1 MAMNLPA
8 TARHGLDCAGLKP
21 CPGEFVQNVRAPGI
35 GRREKL
41 TGLPNAGANRIITF
55 INARRF
61 GGGACIAMRTTTIPG
76 RALAAAALALAIVMG
91 GLRPA
96 AAQQGSSSPRQI
108 LIPGVQGKET
118 STLELPSMPA
128 KQGADS
134 LNIPPQVPQGS
145 QELVLPTRELRQQ
158 PGYEQVTVTV
168 TQPSGTYITGLEKE
182 DFKLYMD
189 GQQRPIE
196 FFRQDLN
203 TPVSVGILVGTSGSM
218 TPKIPQARA
227 AIAQFLRDLNDKDD
241 VFLFAFS
248 SHPFLLQPFTMNH
261 DLVMR
266 RLALLHA
273 YGQTALFDVIMEGL
287 QMVQRGRYDKKA
299 LLVVTDGMDN
309 TSAATVNDVVAQ
321 ARRMGV
327 LVYSIGIGDPNT
339 STGVGITIGPF
350 VWGSDES
357 EHVDAET
364 LHTLSTETGA
374 KTYIIRQAGDGEALR
389 RACENI
395 SLELRE
401 QYTIGFLAPDPSAGG
416 YRSLRV
422 EVPGKSGADVRV
434 RKGIEVGGRSS
445 PTAFDPSVAGGP

>member
-1 MAMNLPA
+1 M
-8 TARHGLDCAGLKP
+8 T
-21 CPGEFVQNVRAPGI
+21 
-35 GRREKL
+35 
-41 TGLPNAGANRIITF
+41 
-55 INARRF
+55 
-61 GGGACIAMRTTTIPG
+61 TTTIPG
-76 RALAAAALALAIVMG
+76 TGRSLISALTAAVIGLAIAIG
-91 GLRPA
+91 GFAPA
-96 AAQQGSSSPRQI
+96 AAQQGSSIPAPI
-108 LIPGVQGKET
+108 VIPGSQGRET

-128 KQGADS
+128 KQGGDS
-134 LNIPPQVPQGS
+134 LNIPPQVPQTG
-145 QELVLPTRELRQQ
+145 QELVLPMRELRQQ

-168 TQPSGTYITGLEKE
+168 TEPSGSYVTGLQKE

-189 GQQRPIE
+189 GLQRPIE

-203 TPVSVGILVGTSGSM
+203 TPVSVGILVDTSGSM

-248 SHPFLLQPFTMNH
+248 SHPFLLQPFTTNH

-273 YGQTALFDVIMEGL
+273 YGQTALFDVIMQGL

-327 LVYSIGIGDPNT
+327 LVYSIGIGDP
-339 STGVGITIGPF
+339 SGSGIGLSIGPF
-350 VWGSDES
+350 VVGGGDES

-364 LHTLSTETGA
+364 LHTLSTESGA
-374 KTYIIRQAGDGEALR
+374 RTYIIRQAGDGEALR

-401 QYTIGFLAPDPSAGG
+401 QYTIGFLAPDPTAGG
-416 YRSLRV
+416 YRSLKV
-422 EVPGKSGADVRV
+422 DVPGKSGADVRV
-434 RKGIEVGGRSS
+434 RKGIEVGGRSA
-445 PTAFDPSVAGGP
+445 PTGLDPSVAGGP

>member
-1 MAMNLPA
+1 MM
-8 TARHGLDCAGLKP
+8 
-21 CPGEFVQNVRAPGI
+21 
-35 GRREKL
+35 
-41 TGLPNAGANRIITF
+41 
-55 INARRF
+55 
-61 GGGACIAMRTTTIPG
+61 
-76 RALAAAALALAIVMG
+76 AAAMAAMMTMG
-91 GLRPA
+91 AGGIA
-96 AAQQGSSSPRQI
+96 SAQQQGSSPPPAMV
-108 LIPGVQGKET
+108 IPHNQGKET

-128 KQGADS
+128 PQGGGS
-134 LNIPPQVPQGS
+134 LNIPPQMPQTGQSLEVPA
-145 QELVLPTRELRQQ
+145 RELRQQ

-168 TQPSGTYITGLEKE
+168 TEPSGTYVTGLQKG

-203 TPVSVGILVGTSGSM
+203 TPVSVGILVDTSGSM

-227 AIAQFLRDLNDKDD
+227 AIAEFLRDLNDRDD

-248 SHPFLLQPFTMNH
+248 SHPFLLQPFTVNKN
-261 DLVMR
+261 LVME

-309 TSAATVNDVVAQ
+309 TSASTVNDVVAQ

-327 LVYSIGIGDPNT
+327 LVYSIGIGDPNGGN
-339 STGVGITIGPF
+339 GVSVSIGPF
-350 VWGSDES
+350 VLGGGDSI

-374 KTYIIRQAGDGEALR
+374 KTYIVREAGDGEALR
-389 RACENI
+389 KACANI

-401 QYTIGFLAPDPSAGG
+401 QYTIGFLAPDPTAGG

-422 EVPGKSGADVRV
+422 DVPGKSGADVRV
-434 RKGIEVGGRSS
+434 RKGITVGAPGGL
-445 PTAFDPSVAGGP
+445 AGGP

>member
-1 MAMNLPA
+1 MIF
-8 TARHGLDCAGLKP
+8 AGVSP
-21 CPGEFVQNVRAPGI
+21 V
-35 GRREKL
+35 
-41 TGLPNAGANRIITF
+41 
-55 INARRF
+55 
-61 GGGACIAMRTTTIPG
+61 
-76 RALAAAALALAIVMG
+76 
-91 GLRPA
+91 
-96 AAQQGSSSPRQI
+96 AAQMQQGLANPPPRSNPAPQ
-108 LIPGVQGKET
+108 LIIPRSQGKET

-128 KQGADS
+128 KQGGES
-134 LNIPPQVPQGS
+134 LNIPPQVPQTG

-168 TQPSGTYITGLEKE
+168 TEPSGTYVTGLQKG

-189 GQQRPIE
+189 GQQSPIQ

-203 TPVSVGILVGTSGSM
+203 TPVSVGILVDTSGSM

-273 YGQTALFDVIMEGL
+273 YGQTALFDVIMQGL

-309 TSAATVNDVVAQ
+309 TSASTVNDVVAQ

-327 LVYSIGIGDPNT
+327 LVYSIGIGDPNG
-339 STGVGITIGPF
+339 SSGVSVSIGPF
-350 VWGSDES
+350 VLGGDDM

-364 LHTLSTETGA
+364 LHSLSTETGA
-374 KTYIIRQAGDGEALR
+374 KTYIIREAGDGESLR

-401 QYTIGFLAPDPSAGG
+401 QYTVGFLAPDPSAGG

-422 EVPGKSGADVRV
+422 DVPGKSGAEVRV
-434 RKGIEVGGRSS
+434 RKGIEVG
-445 PTAFDPSVAGGP
+445 PSAPSLAGGP

>member
-1 MAMNLPA
+1 MKA
-8 TARHGLDCAGLKP
+8 HGTVSRLKL
-21 CPGEFVQNVRAPGI
+21 CSGDFVET
-35 GRREKL
+35 GRGSFLNRPEKL
-41 TGLPNAGANRIITF
+41 TGLPNAGANRIIMFEGTPL
-55 INARRF
+55 RRF
-61 GGGACIAMRTTTIPG
+61 AMRTTIPA
-76 RALAAAALALAIVMG
+76 RRRNLVSAITVAVIAIAIMIG
-91 GLRPA
+91 RPA
-96 AAQQGSSSPRQI
+96 EAQLEQGLASPPPSSPPP
-108 LIPGVQGKET
+108 LVIPQRQGKET

-134 LNIPPQVPQGS
+134 LNIPPQVPQAG

-158 PGYEQVTVTV
+158 PGYQQVTVTV
-168 TQPSGTYITGLEKE
+168 TEPSGTYITGLQKG

-203 TPVSVGILVGTSGSM
+203 TPVSVGILVDTSGSM
-218 TPKIPQARA
+218 APKIPQARA
-227 AIAQFLRDLNDKDD
+227 AIAEFLHDLNDRDD

-248 SHPFLLQPFTMNH
+248 SHPFLLQPFTTNH

-309 TSAATVNDVVAQ
+309 TSASTVNDVVEQ

-327 LVYSIGIGDPNT
+327 LVYSIGIGDPSE
-339 STGVGITIGPF
+339 STGGLVVGPF
-350 VWGSDES
+350 IIGGDDS
-357 EHVDAET
+357 EHVDGET

-374 KTYIIRQAGDGEALR
+374 KTSIVRQAGDGEALR

-401 QYTIGFLAPDPSAGG
+401 QYTIGFLAPDPTAGG
-416 YRSLRV
+416 YRSLKV
-422 EVPGKSGADVRV
+422 DVPGKSGADVRV
-434 RKGIEVGGRSS
+434 RKGVDVGSAS
-445 PTAFDPSVAGGP
+445 APTGIDPSFAGGP

>member
-1 MAMNLPA
+1 MISAL
-8 TARHGLDCAGLKP
+8 TAA
-21 CPGEFVQNVRAPGI
+21 VI
-35 GRREKL
+35 G
-41 TGLPNAGANRIITF
+41 
-55 INARRF
+55 
-61 GGGACIAMRTTTIPG
+61 
-76 RALAAAALALAIVMG
+76 LAIAIG
-91 GLRPA
+91 GFAPA
-96 AAQQGSSSPRQI
+96 AAQQGSSIPAPI
-108 LIPGVQGKET
+108 VIPGSQGKET

-128 KQGADS
+128 KQGGDS
-134 LNIPPQVPQGS
+134 LNIPPQVPQTG
-145 QELVLPTRELRQQ
+145 QELVLPMRELRQQ

-168 TQPSGTYITGLEKE
+168 TEPSGSYVTGLQKE

-189 GQQRPIE
+189 GLQRPIE

-203 TPVSVGILVGTSGSM
+203 TPVSVGILVDTSGSM

-248 SHPFLLQPFTMNH
+248 SHPFLLQPFTTNH

-273 YGQTALFDVIMEGL
+273 YGQTALFDVIMQGL

-327 LVYSIGIGDPNT
+327 LVYSIGIGDP
-339 STGVGITIGPF
+339 SGSGIGLSIGPF
-350 VWGSDES
+350 VVGGGDES

-364 LHTLSTETGA
+364 LHTLSTESGA
-374 KTYIIRQAGDGEALR
+374 RTYIIRQAGDGEALR

-401 QYTIGFLAPDPSAGG
+401 QYTIGFLAPDPTAGG
-416 YRSLRV
+416 YRSLKV
-422 EVPGKSGADVRV
+422 DVPGKSGADVRV
-434 RKGIEVGGRSS
+434 RKGIEVGGRSA
-445 PTAFDPSVAGGP
+445 PTGLDPSVAGGP

>member
-1 MAMNLPA
+1 MTTRILPA
-8 TARHGLDCAGLKP
+8 IQRSLISGFA
-21 CPGEFVQNVRAPGI
+21 
-35 GRREKL
+35 
-41 TGLPNAGANRIITF
+41 ITLVVLS
-55 INARRF
+55 I
-61 GGGACIAMRTTTIPG
+61 M
-76 RALAAAALALAIVMG
+76 MG
-91 GLRPA
+91 GVEPA
-96 AAQQGSSSPRQI
+96 AAQLQQGLSNPPPSNPPVVV
-108 LIPGVQGKET
+108 IPHSQGKAD
-118 STLELPSMPA
+118 STLELPSMP
-128 KQGADS
+128 KQGASS
-134 LNIPPQVPQGS
+134 LNIPPQLPQTGQS
-145 QELVLPTRELRQQ
+145 LEVPTRELRQQ

-168 TQPSGTYITGLEKE
+168 TEPSGTYVTGLQKG

-203 TPVSVGILVGTSGSM
+203 TPVSVGLLVDTSGSM
-218 TPKIPQARA
+218 ASKIPQARA

-248 SHPFLLQPFTMNH
+248 SQPFLLQPFTTNH

-273 YGQTALFDVIMEGL
+273 YGQTALFDVIMQGL

-309 TSAATVNDVVAQ
+309 TSASTVNDVVSQ

-327 LVYSIGIGDPNT
+327 LVYSIGIGNPNPSSS
-339 STGVGITIGPF
+339 STITLGPF
-350 VWGSDES
+350 VIGGDDF

-364 LHTLSTETGA
+364 LHTLSTESGA
-374 KTYIIRQAGDGEALR
+374 KTYIIREAGDGEQLR

-401 QYTIGFLAPDPSAGG
+401 QYTVGFLAPDPSAGG

-422 EVPGKSGADVRV
+422 DVPGKPGADVRV
-434 RKGIEVGGRSS
+434 RKGIEVGRSGSS
-445 PTAFDPSVAGGP
+445 PNPSFAGVP

>member
-1 MAMNLPA
+1 M
-8 TARHGLDCAGLKP
+8 
-21 CPGEFVQNVRAPGI
+21 VI
-35 GRREKL
+35 
-41 TGLPNAGANRIITF
+41 
-55 INARRF
+55 
-61 GGGACIAMRTTTIPG
+61 
-76 RALAAAALALAIVMG
+76 ALAIMMG
-91 GLRPA
+91 GAGPA
-96 AAQQGSSSPRQI
+96 VAQLQQGLSNPPPSNPPV
-108 LIPGVQGKET
+108 LVIPHSQGKGQT

-134 LNIPPQVPQGS
+134 LNIPPQLPQTGQS
-145 QELVLPTRELRQQ
+145 LEVPTRELRQQ

-168 TQPSGTYITGLEKE
+168 TEPSGTYVTGLQKG
-182 DFKLYMD
+182 DFKLFMD

-203 TPVSVGILVGTSGSM
+203 TPVSVGILVDTSGSM

-248 SHPFLLQPFTMNH
+248 SHPFLLQPFTTNH

-273 YGQTALFDVIMEGL
+273 YGQTALFDVIMQGL

-309 TSAATVNDVVAQ
+309 TSASTVNDVVAQ

-327 LVYSIGIGDPNT
+327 LVYSIGIGNPNEST
-339 STGVGITIGPF
+339 SASIQIGPF
-350 VWGSDES
+350 LLGGDDA

-374 KTYIIRQAGDGEALR
+374 KTYIIRQAGDGEQLR

-401 QYTIGFLAPDPSAGG
+401 QYTVGFLAPDPSAGG

-422 EVPGKSGADVRV
+422 DVPGKPGADVRV
-434 RKGIEVGGRSS
+434 RKGIEVGRSGSS
-445 PTAFDPSVAGGP
+445 PNPSFAGVP

>member
-1 MAMNLPA
+1 MWK
-8 TARHGLDCAGLKP
+8 H
-21 CPGEFVQNVRAPGI
+21 
-35 GRREKL
+35 RECKSPEEL
-41 TGLPNAGANRIITF
+41 TGLLDAGANRIITYGRAPLRRSAGLAMTT
-55 INARRF
+55 AR
-61 GGGACIAMRTTTIPG
+61 IPG
-76 RALAAAALALAIVMG
+76 IGRRLISAVTAAVIGLAMVIGASV
-91 GLRPA
+91 PA
-96 AAQQGSSSPRQI
+96 AAQQGSS
-108 LIPGVQGKET
+108 IPAPMVMPGGQGKET

-128 KQGADS
+128 KQGGDS
-134 LNIPPQVPQGS
+134 LNIPPQVPQAG
-145 QELVLPTRELRQQ
+145 QELVLPMRELRQQ

-168 TQPSGTYITGLEKE
+168 TEPSGTYITGLQKE

-203 TPVSVGILVGTSGSM
+203 TPVSVGILVDTSGSM

-227 AIAQFLRDLNDKDD
+227 AISQFLNNLNDKDD

-248 SHPFLLQPFTMNH
+248 SHPFLLQPFTTNH

-273 YGQTALFDVIMEGL
+273 YGQTALFDAIMQGL

-309 TSAATVNDVVAQ
+309 TSASTVNDVVAQ

-327 LVYSIGIGDPNT
+327 LVYSIGIGDPNG
-339 STGVGITIGPF
+339 SGSGIGISIGPF
-350 VWGSDES
+350 ALGGGGDDER
-357 EHVDAET
+357 VDSET

-374 KTYIIRQAGDGEALR
+374 RTYIIRQAGDGEALR

-401 QYTIGFLAPDPSAGG
+401 QYTIGFLAPDPTAGG

-422 EVPGKSGADVRV
+422 DVPGKSGADVRV
-434 RKGIEVGGRSS
+434 RKGVEVGGGSA
-445 PTAFDPSVAGGP
+445 PTGLDPSVAGGP

>member
-1 MAMNLPA
+1 M
-8 TARHGLDCAGLKP
+8 
-21 CPGEFVQNVRAPGI
+21 
-35 GRREKL
+35 
-41 TGLPNAGANRIITF
+41 
-55 INARRF
+55 
-61 GGGACIAMRTTTIPG
+61 TTTIP
-76 RALAAAALALAIVMG
+76 AIRRSFFSGLTVVLLMMLG
-91 GLRPA
+91 GVRPA
-96 AAQQGSSSPRQI
+96 AAQMQQGLANPPPPSSAPLPLVIPHSQGS
-108 LIPGVQGKET
+108 KT
-118 STLELPSMPA
+118 DSTLELPSMPA

-168 TQPSGTYITGLEKE
+168 TEPSGTYVTGLQKG

-203 TPVSVGILVGTSGSM
+203 TPVSVGILVDTSGSM

-273 YGQTALFDVIMEGL
+273 YGQTALFDVIMQGL

-309 TSAATVNDVVAQ
+309 TSASTVNDVVAQ

-327 LVYSIGIGDPNT
+327 LVYSIGIGDPNGT
-339 STGVGITIGPF
+339 SGVSVSIGPF
-350 VWGSDES
+350 VLGGDDM

-374 KTYIIRQAGDGEALR
+374 KTYIIREAGDGEQLR

-401 QYTIGFLAPDPSAGG
+401 QYTVGFLAPDPSAGG

-422 EVPGKSGADVRV
+422 DVPGKSGAEVRV
-434 RKGIEVGGRSS
+434 RKGIEVGPGS
-445 PTAFDPSVAGGP
+445 TPSLAGGP

>member
-1 MAMNLPA
+1 M
-8 TARHGLDCAGLKP
+8 T
-21 CPGEFVQNVRAPGI
+21 
-35 GRREKL
+35 
-41 TGLPNAGANRIITF
+41 
-55 INARRF
+55 
-61 GGGACIAMRTTTIPG
+61 TTTIPG
-76 RALAAAALALAIVMG
+76 TGRSLISALTAAVIGLAIAIG
-91 GLRPA
+91 GFAPA
-96 AAQQGSSSPRQI
+96 AAQQGSSIPAPI
-108 LIPGVQGKET
+108 VIPGSQGKET

-128 KQGADS
+128 KQGGDS
-134 LNIPPQVPQGS
+134 LNIPPQVPQTG
-145 QELVLPTRELRQQ
+145 QELVLPMRELRQQ

-168 TQPSGTYITGLEKE
+168 TEPSGSYVTGLQKE

-189 GQQRPIE
+189 GLQRPIE

-203 TPVSVGILVGTSGSM
+203 TPVSVGILVDTSGSM

-248 SHPFLLQPFTMNH
+248 SHPFLLQPFTTNH

-273 YGQTALFDVIMEGL
+273 YGQTALFDVIMQGL

-327 LVYSIGIGDPNT
+327 LVYSIGIGDP
-339 STGVGITIGPF
+339 SGSGIGLSIGPF
-350 VWGSDES
+350 VVGGGDES

-364 LHTLSTETGA
+364 LHTLSTESGA
-374 KTYIIRQAGDGEALR
+374 RTYIIRQAGDGEALR

-401 QYTIGFLAPDPSAGG
+401 QYTIGFLAPDPTAGG
-416 YRSLRV
+416 YRSLKV
-422 EVPGKSGADVRV
+422 DVPGKSGADVRV
-434 RKGIEVGGRSS
+434 RKGIEVGGRSA
-445 PTAFDPSVAGGP
+445 PTGLDPSVAGGP

>member
-1 MAMNLPA
+1 MIPA
-8 TARHGLDCAGLKP
+8 
-21 CPGEFVQNVRAPGI
+21 
-35 GRREKL
+35 L
-41 TGLPNAGANRIITF
+41 T
-55 INARRF
+55 
-61 GGGACIAMRTTTIPG
+61 
-76 RALAAAALALAIVMG
+76 AAAIALAIMFG
-91 GLRPA
+91 GVVPA
-96 AAQQGSSSPRQI
+96 VAQQQGSSAPPPPI
-108 LIPGVQGKET
+108 LIPHSQGKET

-128 KQGADS
+128 KQGADTFK
-134 LNIPPQVPQGS
+134 IPPQVPQGS

-168 TQPSGTYITGLEKE
+168 TEPSGTYVTGLQKS
-182 DFKLYMD
+182 DFKLFMD

-203 TPVSVGILVGTSGSM
+203 TPVSVGILVDTSGSM

-227 AIAQFLRDLNDKDD
+227 AIAEFLRDLNDKDD

-261 DLVMR
+261 ELVMH

-273 YGQTALFDVIMEGL
+273 YGQTALFDVIMQGL

-309 TSAATVNDVVAQ
+309 TSASTVNDVVAQ

-327 LVYSIGIGDPNT
+327 LVYSIGIGDPNGG
-339 STGVGITIGPF
+339 SGGVSVSIGPF
-350 VWGSDES
+350 VLGGDDS

-374 KTYIIRQAGDGEALR
+374 KTYIIRQAGDGEMLR

-401 QYTIGFLAPDPSAGG
+401 QYTIGFLAPDPGAGG
-416 YRSLRV
+416 YRSLKV
-422 EVPGKSGADVRV
+422 DVPGKSGADVRV
-434 RKGIEVGGRSS
+434 RKGIEVGAAGSGAS
-445 PTAFDPSVAGGP
+445 GPDPSLAGGP

>member
-1 MAMNLPA
+1 MATTPGGKQPKISLLTAFVLTLAMLIANVVPA
-8 TARHGLDCAGLKP
+8 G
-21 CPGEFVQNVRAPGI
+21 
-35 GRREKL
+35 
-41 TGLPNAGANRIITF
+41 
-55 INARRF
+55 
-61 GGGACIAMRTTTIPG
+61 
-76 RALAAAALALAIVMG
+76 
-91 GLRPA
+91 
-96 AAQQGSSSPRQI
+96 AQQGSSTRP
-108 LIPGVQGKET
+108 LPPPMVMPGSQGKTT

-128 KQGADS
+128 SQGGDR
-134 LNIPPQVPQGS
+134 LKIPPTVPQGS

-168 TQPSGTYITGLEKE
+168 TDPRGTYVTGLEKG
-182 DFKLYMD
+182 DFKLFMD

-203 TPVSVGILVGTSGSM
+203 TPVSVGILVDTSGSM
-218 TPKIPQARA
+218 DPKIQQARA
-227 AIAQFLRDLNDKDD
+227 AIAQFLRDLNDRDD

-273 YGQTALFDVIMEGL
+273 YGQTALFDVIMQGL
-287 QMVQRGRYDKKA
+287 NMVQRGRYDKKA

-309 TSAATVNDVVAQ
+309 TSAATVNQVVAQ

-327 LVYSIGIGDPNT
+327 LVYSIGIGDPNA
-339 STGVGITIGPF
+339 SGGGLSVAIGPF
-350 VWGSDES
+350 IVGGDES
-357 EHVDAET
+357 ERVDSET
-364 LHTLSTETGA
+364 LHALSTETGA

-401 QYTIGFLAPDPSAGG
+401 QYTIGFLAPDPGAGG
-416 YRSLRV
+416 YRSLHV
-422 EVPGKSGADVRV
+422 EVPGKSGADIRV
-434 RKGIEVGGRSS
+434 RKGIEVGARSAS
-445 PTAFDPSVAGGP
+445 AAYDPGAP

>member
-1 MAMNLPA
+1 M
-8 TARHGLDCAGLKP
+8 T
-21 CPGEFVQNVRAPGI
+21 
-35 GRREKL
+35 
-41 TGLPNAGANRIITF
+41 
-55 INARRF
+55 
-61 GGGACIAMRTTTIPG
+61 TTTIPG
-76 RALAAAALALAIVMG
+76 IAGSLISAVTAAVMALAIVIG
-91 GLRPA
+91 TAVPA
-96 AAQQGSSSPRQI
+96 AAQQGSS
-108 LIPGVQGKET
+108 IPAPMVMPGGQGKET

-128 KQGADS
+128 KQGGDS
-134 LNIPPQVPQGS
+134 LNIPPQVPQAG
-145 QELVLPTRELRQQ
+145 QELVLPMRELRQQ

-168 TQPSGTYITGLEKE
+168 TEPSGTYVTGLQKE

-203 TPVSVGILVGTSGSM
+203 TPVSVGILVDTSGSM

-248 SHPFLLQPFTMNH
+248 SHPFLLQPFTINH

-266 RLALLHA
+266 RLELLHA
-273 YGQTALFDVIMEGL
+273 YGQTALFDAIMQGL

-309 TSAATVNDVVAQ
+309 TSASTVNDVVAQ

-327 LVYSIGIGDPNT
+327 LVYSIGIGDPNG
-339 STGVGITIGPF
+339 SGSGLGISIGPF
-350 VWGSDES
+350 ALGGGGEDER
-357 EHVDAET
+357 VDSET

-374 KTYIIRQAGDGEALR
+374 RTYIIRQAGDGEALR

-401 QYTIGFLAPDPSAGG
+401 QYTIGFLAPDPTAGG

-422 EVPGKSGADVRV
+422 DVPGKSGADVRV
-434 RKGIEVGGRSS
+434 RKGIEVGGRSA
-445 PTAFDPSVAGGP
+445 PTALDPSVAGGP

>member
-1 MAMNLPA
+1 MTTKILPA
-8 TARHGLDCAGLKP
+8 
-21 CPGEFVQNVRAPGI
+21 I
-35 GRREKL
+35 RRSL
-41 TGLPNAGANRIITF
+41 ISAFTVTLI
-55 INARRF
+55 
-61 GGGACIAMRTTTIPG
+61 
-76 RALAAAALALAIVMG
+76 ALAIMIG
-91 GLRPA
+91 GVEPA
-96 AAQQGSSSPRQI
+96 AAQLQQGLSNPPPSNPPVVV
-108 LIPGVQGKET
+108 IPHSQGKED

-134 LNIPPQVPQGS
+134 LNIPPQLPQTGQS
-145 QELVLPTRELRQQ
+145 LEVPTRELRQQ

-168 TQPSGTYITGLEKE
+168 TEPSGTYVTGLQKG

-203 TPVSVGILVGTSGSM
+203 TPVSVGILVDTSGSM

-227 AIAQFLRDLNDKDD
+227 AIAEFLRDLNDKDD

-273 YGQTALFDVIMEGL
+273 YGQTALFDVIMQGL

-309 TSAATVNDVVAQ
+309 TSASTVNDVVAQ

-327 LVYSIGIGDPNT
+327 LVYSIGIGDPN
-339 STGVGITIGPF
+339 
-350 VWGSDES
+350 
-357 EHVDAET
+357 
-364 LHTLSTETGA
+364 
-374 KTYIIRQAGDGEALR
+374 R
-389 RACENI
+389 
-395 SLELRE
+395 
-401 QYTIGFLAPDPSAGG
+401 
-416 YRSLRV
+416 
-422 EVPGKSGADVRV
+422 
-434 RKGIEVGGRSS
+434 
-445 PTAFDPSVAGGP
+445 

>member
-1 MAMNLPA
+1 MTA
-8 TARHGLDCAGLKP
+8 TKTN
-21 CPGEFVQNVRAPGI
+21 PGMKRTLISALI
-35 GRREKL
+35 
-41 TGLPNAGANRIITF
+41 A
-55 INARRF
+55 
-61 GGGACIAMRTTTIPG
+61 IAMLI
-76 RALAAAALALAIVMG
+76 G
-91 GLRPA
+91 GVAPA
-96 AAQQGSSSPRQI
+96 SAQQGTIASPPPI
-108 LIPGVQGKET
+108 VMPGSQGKET

-128 KQGADS
+128 PQGGGS
-134 LNIPPQVPQGS
+134 LNIPPQVPQTGQS
-145 QELVLPTRELRQQ
+145 LEVPTRQLRQQ

-168 TQPSGTYITGLEKE
+168 TEPSGTYVTGLQKD

-203 TPVSVGILVGTSGSM
+203 TPVSVGILVDTSGSM

-227 AIAQFLRDLNDKDD
+227 AITQFLRDLNDKDD

-248 SHPFLLQPFTMNH
+248 SHPFLLQPFTVNH

-273 YGQTALFDVIMEGL
+273 YGQTALFDVIMQGL
-287 QMVQRGRYDKKA
+287 QMVQRGHYDKKA

-309 TSAATVNDVVAQ
+309 TSASTVNDVVAQ

-327 LVYSIGIGDPNT
+327 LVYSIGIGDPNGGAGGG
-339 STGVGITIGPF
+339 SISIGPF
-350 VWGSDES
+350 VIGGDDM

-364 LHTLSTETGA
+364 LHTLSTESGA
-374 KTYIIRQAGDGEALR
+374 KTYIIREAGDGEALR

-401 QYTIGFLAPDPSAGG
+401 QYTVGFLAPDPSAGG
-416 YRSLRV
+416 YRSLKV
-422 EVPGKSGADVRV
+422 DVPGKPGADVRV
-434 RKGIEVGGRSS
+434 RKGIDVGAS
-445 PTAFDPSVAGGP
+445 PPSLAGGP